1 MVITAEVIGVLM
13 NVIVTV
19 TIALLIIGVFCL
31 RALHLVSGAKKKKSC
46 LLIPCFEQDSELE
59 MTVKSAYWEEVIAG
73 HSNAREII
81 LLVSDDC
88 PDVQKA
94 LALEEKYS
102 IVHCVGAAQLERY
115 LREKLT

>member
-1 MVITAEVIGVLM
+1 M
-13 NVIVTV
+13 
-19 TIALLIIGVFCL
+19 
-31 RALHLVSGAKKKKSC
+31 
-46 LLIPCFEQDSELE
+46 
-59 MTVKSAYWEEVIAG
+59 IAG

-81 LLVSDDC
+81 LLVGDDC